1 MSLAELMV
9 EAMDAEDLVDDVDQ
23 VDQSTGRDL
32 TAAVAANDGE
42 HEWRYPTLQAWVHQW
57 LVPTLERD
65 RNRSQLAWCSS
76 WWRHPEAI
84 AVLGALWHQ
93 WEASQDQPWTGM
105 ATYMAHYHY
114 PLIERL
120 TQPDGPFGACWTDSR
135 SEQVPVHR
143 EHSTHF
149 GPPVVID
156 AVDDDV
162 AAHLGEVED
171 WMPPPTS

>member
-1 MSLAELMV
+1 MTLADLMV
-9 EAMDAEDLVDDVDQ
+9 EAMTAEEARSAGSTAETGQADAAGSPEEQ
-23 VDQSTGRDL
+23 WSE
-32 TAAVAANDGE
+32 E

-57 LVPTLERD
+57 LVPMLERD

-76 WWRHPEAI
+76 WWKHPEAV

-120 TQPDGPFGACWTDSR
+120 TQPDGPFGPCWTESR
-135 SEQVPVHR
+135 SQRSVVHM

-149 GPPVVID
+149 GPPEVLDDVD
-156 AVDDDV
+156 EGVAADLGAVD
-162 AAHLGEVED
+162 D
-171 WMPPPTS
+171 WMPPPTT